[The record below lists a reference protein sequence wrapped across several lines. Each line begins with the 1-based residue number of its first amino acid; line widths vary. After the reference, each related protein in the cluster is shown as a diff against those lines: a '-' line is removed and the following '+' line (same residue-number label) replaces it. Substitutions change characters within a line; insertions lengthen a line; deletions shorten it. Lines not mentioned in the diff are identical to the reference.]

1 MNPSATIRMVTCVLL
16 LGVSAT
22 VVGAATIPPL
32 TVNVQGSMTISIA
45 TPTPLTVNVQG
56 PMVISIQVPVPLITP
71 GLITHPLITP
81 KGL

>member
-1 MNPSATIRMVTCVLL
+1 
-16 LGVSAT
+16 
-22 VVGAATIPPL
+22 
-32 TVNVQGSMTISIA
+32 MTISIA
-45 TPTPLTVNVQG
+45 TPAPLPVNVQGPMTISIATPAPLTVNVQG